1 MILGLQNYIIGHAEE
16 ACNHPVGFTTSMD
29 GTMSEMLD
37 ERAAILSRT
46 TIIGVFHQCVRVVNA
61 RANRLHQHCM
71 VVGIE
76 T

>member
-1 MILGLQNYIIGHAEE
+1 MASDGRVLTVAEC
-16 ACNHPVGFTTSMD
+16 A
-29 GTMSEMLD
+29 GTISKMLD

-46 TIIGVFHQCVRVVNA
+46 TITGVFHQCVRVLNA
-61 RANRLHQHCM
+61 RANKLHQHCM